1 MAAPRTARLVLAV
14 LTALALLL
22 TVLMV
27 RPFATAFF
35 VAAVFAATL
44 QPASERLARLL
55 RGRRSLAA
63 GLVTLLFVLSVVG
76 PVAALVT
83 LLVRQVGEG
92 LRWAREAL
100 QGQGLDGLVGYLPQ
114 VLHGP
119 ARDLMAGLPQGT
131 QEIQALLEKEGARA
145 AASIGSVVSATGTA
159 LVQTAL
165 FLVAFF
171 FLLVDGARLVTWV
184 KDAVPL
190 KPGQAAELFED
201 FRRVTVAVL
210 ASTLATAG
218 AQAAMAL
225 LGYVIAGVPNAVF
238 FGFVTFLVALV
249 PIGLATLLVVAL
261 AVLKIAT
268 GHLVAGIFLA
278 AWAVGV
284 VATIDNVVKPLLMRR
299 GLAIHPVVIFFAFI
313 GGMAAFGPVGLMLGP
328 LAVAFLI
335 AVVRLYRRDYGGA
348 H

>member
-1 MAAPRTARLVLAV
+1 MAAPNTARMVLAV
-14 LTALALLL
+14 LAALALLL

-27 RPFATAFF
+27 RPFATALF
-35 VAAVFAATL
+35 VAAVFAAALHPST
-44 QPASERLARLL
+44 ERLARLL

-63 GLVTLLFVLSVVG
+63 GLVTLALILAVVG
-76 PVAALVT
+76 PVATLTA

-100 QGQGLDGLVGYLPQ
+100 QSQGLDGLVSRLPQ
-114 VLHGP
+114 
-119 ARDLMAGLPQGT
+119 LMHDPLKELLAELPHGT
-131 QEIQALLEKEGARA
+131 QEIQALLEKEGGRA
-145 AASIGSVVSATGTA
+145 AAAVGSVVSATGTA
-159 LVQTAL
+159 LVQTIL

-171 FLLVDGARLVTWV
+171 FLLVDGGALVRWI

-210 ASTLATAG
+210 ASTIATAG
-218 AQAAMAL
+218 AQAALAL
-225 LGYVIAGVPNAVF
+225 LGYAVAGVPNALF
-238 FGFVTFLVALV
+238 FGFVTFVVALV
-249 PIGLATLLVVAL
+249 PIGLATLMVVAL

-299 GLAIHPVVIFFAFI
+299 GLAIHPVMIFFAFI
-313 GGMAAFGPVGLMLGP
+313 GGMAAFGPAGLLLGP
-328 LAVAFLI
+328 LVVAFLI

-348 H
+348 R

>member
-1 MAAPRTARLVLAV
+1 MAAPRTARLVLAIMAV
-14 LTALALLL
+14 LALLL

-35 VAAVFAATL
+35 VAAVFAAAL
-44 QPASERLARLL
+44 HPASERLTRLL
-55 RGRRSLAA
+55 GGRRSLAA
-63 GLVTLLFVLSVVG
+63 GLVTLLFVLAVAG
-76 PVAALVT
+76 PVATLVAV
-83 LLVRQVGEG
+83 LVKQVGEG

-100 QGQGLDGLVGYLPQ
+100 QSQGLDWIVGAFPQ
-114 VLHGP
+114 SLHGP
-119 ARDLMAGLPQGT
+119 IRDLLAGLPQGT
-131 QEIQALLEKEGARA
+131 REIQALLEKQAGRA

-159 LVQTAL
+159 LMQAVL

-171 FLLVDGARLVTWV
+171 FLLVDGGRLVRWIR
-184 KDAVPL
+184 DAVPL
-190 KPGQAAELFED
+190 KPGQAAELLED

-210 ASTLATAG
+210 ASTVATAG
-218 AQAAMAL
+218 AQAALAF
-225 LGYVIAGVPNAVF
+225 LGYLVAGVPNAAF

-249 PIGLATLLVVAL
+249 PIGLATLMVVAL

-268 GHLVAGIFLA
+268 GHLIAGFFLA

-328 LAVAFLI
+328 LAVAFLV
-335 AVVRLYRRDYGGA
+335 AVVRLYRRDYGGT

>member
-1 MAAPRTARLVLAV
+1 MAAPRTARLVHAV
-14 LTALALLL
+14 MVVLALLL

-27 RPFATAFF
+27 RPFASALF
-35 VAAVFAATL
+35 VAAVFAAAL
-44 QPASERLARLL
+44 YPFSERLARLL
-55 RGRRSLAA
+55 RGRRPLAA
-63 GLVTLLFVLSVVG
+63 GLVTLVLLLAVVG
-76 PVAALVT
+76 PVATLTAMLVG
-83 LLVRQVGEG
+83 QVGQG
-92 LRWAREAL
+92 LRWARDAL
-100 QGQGLDGLVGYLPQ
+100 QSGGLEGLVASLPQ
-114 VLHGP
+114 FLHDP
-119 ARDLMAGLPQGT
+119 AAQLLAGLPQGA
-131 QEIQALLEKEGARA
+131 QEVQALLEQEGARA
-145 AASIGSVVSATGTA
+145 AAAIGSVLSATGTA
-159 LVQTAL
+159 LLQTVL

-171 FLLVDGARLVTWV
+171 FLLVDGDGLVQWI
-184 KDAVPL
+184 KEAIPL

-210 ASTLATAG
+210 ASTVATAG
-218 AQAAMAL
+218 AQAALAL
-225 LGYVIAGVPNAVF
+225 LGYLVAGVPNALF
-238 FGFVTFLVALV
+238 FGVVTFVVALA

-313 GGMAAFGPVGLMLGP
+313 GGMAAFGPVGLLLGP

-348 H
+348 R